1 VQVTVPLFPTQ
12 ALLVHSPYR
21 EGSSQGPLT
30 QGDTGYRT
38 PFPHPSSPTHSP
50 FWGIITMVPHTGGTG
65 YRTPFPHPII
75 PRTFPLQGD
84 PTLAVLNLS
93 PLGIHAYR
101 GPSQSLQ
108 KPFSLITVSNPR
120 MFSLRISRKGPLGK
134 RDTVYS
140 RPFFYNTLSR
150 NPF

>member
-1 VQVTVPLFPTQ
+1 
-12 ALLVHSPYR
+12 
-21 EGSSQGPLT
+21 
-30 QGDTGYRT
+30 
-38 PFPHPSSPTHSP
+38 
-50 FWGIITMVPHTGGTG
+50 MVPHTGGTG

-140 RPFFYNTLSR
+140 RPFPLQYPIQKPFLDYIPFGNPHIKGAVCRSPCPTLVV
-150 NPF
+150 PFGGSLKGPPKLY